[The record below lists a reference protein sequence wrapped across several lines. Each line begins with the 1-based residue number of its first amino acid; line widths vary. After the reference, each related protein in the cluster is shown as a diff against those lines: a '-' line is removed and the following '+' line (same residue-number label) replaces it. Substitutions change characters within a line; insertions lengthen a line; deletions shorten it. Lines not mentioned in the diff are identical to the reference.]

1 MPLARAAM
9 HAKKEAIHV
18 AQWPVVKD
26 MHQVA
31 SRHYAFE
38 GRCAVLAAGSIMSK
52 ADILSGYRSTG
63 QNCSEAEAM
72 LASMPGEDNTLVHSG
87 GSAIIAADGSY
98 ITEPVFNESTIITG
112 TIDLSLQQQEAMTL
126 DTDGHY
132 SRPDVFE
139 LSVHTRP
146 QPGVTFDDKD

>member
-9 HAKKEAIHV
+9 HAQKEAIHI

-38 GRCAVLAAGSIMSK
+38 GRCAVLAAGSILSK
-52 ADILSGYRSTG
+52 TEIIDGYQSLAK
-63 QNCSEAEAM
+63 QHKEAAA
-72 LASMPGEDNTLVHSG
+72 LLQSMPEQEAGLIHSG

-98 ITEPVFNESTIITG
+98 VTEPVLNSAGLVTG
-112 TIDLSLQQQEAMTL
+112 SIDLSHQQQEALTL

-132 SRPDVFE
+132 SRPDIFE
-139 LSVHTRP
+139 LNVNTKP
-146 QPGVTFDDKD
+146 QLGVAFDGD